1 MARKTKATKPNVAV
15 FEDLG
20 EVADSLSTTAEHLQD
35 YVGNNGLVSPR
46 AFGSLSKYAVR
57 LEIAVNKAI
66 SNKGGAPAASLPP
79 RTDLP
84 PIAKDIPKV
93 PPENQPVYDPT
104 KSETDFQL
112 QQALA
117 VVRAMPVSTHAAK

>member
-1 MARKTKATKPNVAV
+1 MARKTKATKPAV

-66 SNKGGAPAASLPP
+66 SNKVAERQVKSDIALLARINKRRSLAGLGALIELP
-79 RTDLP
+79 L
-84 PIAKDIPKV
+84 
-93 PPENQPVYDPT
+93 E
-104 KSETDFQL
+104 
-112 QQALA
+112 
-117 VVRAMPVSTHAAK
+117 